1 MREKPQQQ
9 DEEVLVAPQRKA
21 TTLQSFFTEDKN
33 TRELISK
40 SKTVVIT
47 GLDGGGKTSTAYF
60 VLKIAKESSLDLPL
74 GLIKAKKLV
83 TTTTR
88 DPRASDHPGEYEYVS
103 AREFD
108 TIAQSGGMI
117 EFQEVRHGSFY
128 GVKRSE
134 LLDFK
139 QSNALKII
147 CVDYLGAKKFASI
160 PGVPIFFISPSDPEV
175 ALTRRINEVIA
186 KGGKLLKKDIM
197 SRREANKRAWEDR
210 THPGFTFI
218 PNDVPVEKTAFEVLA
233 LTKKFAA
240 RHWRY

>member
-1 MREKPQQQ
+1 MKKLQEQH
-9 DEEVLVAPQRKA
+9 EEVLVTPQKK
-21 TTLQSFFTEDKN
+21 TTELQSFFISDQK

-60 VLKIAKESSLDLPL
+60 ILKIAKESSLDLPL
-74 GLIKAKKLV
+74 GLFKAKKLV

-88 DPRASDHPGEYEYVS
+88 APRASDRPGEYEYVS
-103 AREFD
+103 TREFD

-134 LLDFK
+134 LFDFK
-139 QSNALKII
+139 QSTALKII
-147 CVDYLGAKKFASI
+147 CVDYLGAKKFASV
-160 PGVPIFFISPSDPEV
+160 PGVPVFFISPSDPEV
-175 ALTRRINEVIA
+175 ALTRRIKEVIE

-197 SRREANKRAWEDR
+197 ARREANKRAWEHRD
-210 THPGFTFI
+210 HHGFTFI
-218 PNDVPVEKTAFEVLA
+218 PNDVPVEKTAFEVLR
-233 LTKKFAA
+233 LTRKFATQ
-240 RHWRY
+240 HWRY